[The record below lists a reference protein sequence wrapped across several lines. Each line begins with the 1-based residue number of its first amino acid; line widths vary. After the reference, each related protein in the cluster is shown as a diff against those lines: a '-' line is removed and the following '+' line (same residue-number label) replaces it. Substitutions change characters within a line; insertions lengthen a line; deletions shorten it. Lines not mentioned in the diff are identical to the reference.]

1 MVGIETIKIGF
12 YPLVPKARDR
22 IPKKATEEAAGWDI
36 QACLSEPCCL
46 KPGKRCLIPTG
57 FAFLIPRGFE
67 GQLRP
72 RSGWAFHSGIT
83 LLNSPGTIDADYRG
97 EVKVLLI
104 NLGEKEVWIKDAD
117 RIAQLIVSR
126 VIPVTFDVS
135 DKIQVTS
142 RGSGG
147 FGHTGK

>member
-1 MVGIETIKIGF
+1 METVDILF
-12 YPLVPKARDR
+12 HPLMAKTRGR
-22 IPKKATEEAAGWDI
+22 IPEKATEKAAGWDI
-36 QACLSEPCCL
+36 QACLPESCCL
-46 KPGKRCLIPTG
+46 YPGKWRLIPTG
-57 FAFLIPRGFE
+57 FSFSIPNGYE

-72 RSGWAFHSGIT
+72 RSGWALRSGIT

-97 EVKVLLI
+97 EVKVLLV
-104 NLGEKEVWIKDAD
+104 NFGEKEVWIKDGD